1 MKKIIIPIL
10 VVVLISCK
18 QKDSKSE
25 NKEAAL
31 KDLVENAKGLNKGAG
46 TFTIDGLDGWENK
59 DATNMGVISSIL
71 LSPLENTTD
80 NYRENVNVVTEKV
93 TSSTNL
99 NDYVEYNKN
108 NLGKFLTTS
117 KIVEVTSNTVNGV
130 PAKVV
135 HYTHNLQGFDLDV
148 LAYILMK
155 DNIAYIITCSAKD
168 GKLEKYRED
177 FEKIVSTFKII

>member
-1 MKKIIIPIL
+1 
-10 VVVLISCK
+10 
-18 QKDSKSE
+18 
-25 NKEAAL
+25 
-31 KDLVENAKGLNKGAG
+31 
-46 TFTIDGLDGWENK
+46 
-59 DATNMGVISSIL
+59 L

-117 KIVEVTSNTVNGV
+117 KIVGVTSNTVNGV